1 MVQDSGQAGV
11 LFASS
16 KKRGETFDNVVSQ
29 ADLLVELHQD
39 VFSRDW
45 EQTAKN
51 YADAKLMIYLLL
63 GYLGP
68 HGHQHRFPFLIGNEV
83 LNVGWLDRKVVD
95 VGHSGWVRPHRKAM
109 IEIGADA
116 DQIFPMLVLISDL
129 VDGPEGVIPSGV
141 WSLGFDE
148 VPLIGS
154 QFLFNSMIAGH
165 PRTWEWLR
173 LPGVP
178 VDASEGKPYARG
190 AAPIGLNQGNNGL
203 IQRRAQA
210 KHDIDDIE
218 GEVVG
223 DIFVAACDYMGKLA
237 ITMDADRVGFRLN
250 EPVDSRFEVIKLSLS
265 SFDIFT

>member
-1 MVQDSGQAGV
+1 MNCQDRTA
-11 LFASS
+11 LFLLSQ
-16 KKRGETFDNVVSQ
+16 KGNETFDNVVSQ

-63 GYLGP
+63 RNLGP
-68 HGHQHRFPFLIGNEV
+68 HGHEHRFPFLIGKEV
-83 LNVGWLDRKVVD
+83 LNVGWLNRKVVD
-95 VGHSGWVRPHRKAM
+95 VGHPGWVRPHRKAV

-129 VDGPEGVIPSGV
+129 VDGPKGIIPSGV

-154 QFLFNSMIAGH
+154 QFLFNIAGH
-165 PRTWEWLR
+165 PRTWERLW

-190 AAPIGLNQGNNGL
+190 ATPVGFNQSNDGL

-210 KHDIDDIE
+210 KHDINNIE
-218 GEVVG
+218 REVVG
-223 DIFVAACDYMGKLA
+223 DIFFAACDYMGKLA
-237 ITMDADRVGFRLN
+237 ITMDAERIGVCLN
-250 EPVDSRFEVIKLSLS
+250 EPVDSRFKVIKLSLS